1 MPPASFAWSPNNSAQ
16 QNSNIGGGG
25 GILTVMNSDHD
36 VIGSLGKALSS
47 SVNLGE
53 ADNLTR
59 GGGGHSNLGQQHQQA
74 TGVGEG
80 RYGAPITTV
89 AAPHTGSWTGLS
101 EAVAAPDPMPQPGLS
116 YNYYN
121 SNNGSNTN
129 RQSQQQQQ
137 AAAPVKTTNEHDS
150 LQNILYDSGI
160 YEKEEV
166 ANHRRASVG
175 TLRPQLRPHTTGGS
189 NDSCN
194 DGAPRRPSTPAGR
207 SSKDGTNRERKPSI
221 DIFLSQSP
229 SKTLGED
236 AFRIHMHR
244 TNSNP
249 SLDLYHHEN
258 PTTLPGGGAAR
269 GLKPLAS
276 TAPSSRSES
285 PTQTARSST
294 GGSPYNANGGGVA
307 MGMYNPVLNTFSP
320 GGGNVQQ
327 QASNPSSQYSTSCG
341 NVSSVNNGQQQAS
354 QASQPVVQQVQPQ
367 VQSQQQQYI
376 PIPVAQQQPQPQVF
390 YMAVPAPDGKGQV
403 LQPVQMVQMPGQPGA
418 LMMPVATSNTN
429 SGNQGVGGGDPQGQ
443 VPPGQ
448 GGVGNGQPMMLMQSV
463 QQAGG
468 ATNNGMANGMYGQET
483 GNGSGYNQYGNIQHH
498 QQQLNGA
505 GYDTYGIGMNRIY
518 QSKHSNC
525 GMVDNLNSL
534 GAGQYA
540 DQVGHGHLPADPS
553 AGGGL
558 SALYSSPQRPP
569 LRALLGNVRRL
580 SRDQVGCRL
589 LQQAL
594 DEDGP
599 SAATAI
605 LTEGLTFW
613 AEAMVDPFGNYL
625 FQKIL
630 ERITPEERVTLV
642 KSVSTRL
649 VNASLNLH
657 GTRSVQKIVEVC
669 AVDEEQREEE
679 EEEEE
684 ENRQKL
690 VSGEEDKESVK
701 DHDVSVAED
710 VTDRTAKTKKNK
722 RKDTA
727 AKILTDALRPSAA
740 RLCIDSH
747 GNHAIQRILLKLPY
761 QYTQFIFD
769 AVAASVEDVARHRH
783 GCCVIQRCLDSRHSA
798 ARTHLVGRIVEKSLE
813 LMQDAYGNYV
823 VQYVL
828 DVCGDEEV
836 HAICESVIG
845 KVCLLAIQKFSSNV
859 IEKCLERCTDRVR
872 EEYLQELNDSDR
884 IRELMMDPFGNY
896 VVQRALS
903 VSTHAQA
910 IRLVETMKPHL
921 STQNG
926 GGIRNTAGGRRI
938 LGKICRRFPN
948 FALEGETFEDYDL
961 NQVLGRGNSPHHPHG
976 GGGGGRR
983 GGSGGQNNQFGVP
996 HIPGQSPNQRRNGR
1010 GNRNHH
1016 QHNHH
1021 HQPQHNTIPQ
1031 YQQQQVQPPQQ
1042 PVGHHVNMQTSDMN
1056 AMPAYNANPY
1066 LFPS

>member
-1 MPPASFAWSPNNSAQ
+1 MPPSGPSLWLSNNSVQ
-16 QNSNIGGGG
+16 QLSTTASHQNIKNGGG
-25 GILTVMNSDHD
+25 TTMMNNNEHD

-47 SVNLGE
+47 VNMAGGDI
-53 ADNLTR
+53 DNSGR
-59 GGGGHSNLGQQHQQA
+59 GGGGGQGQQ
-74 TGVGEG
+74 G
-80 RYGAPITTV
+80 YGAPGTAV
-89 AAPHTGSWTGLS
+89 GSHNGSWTGLS
-101 EAVAAPDPMPQPGLS
+101 GGSAVVPAPAGLS
-116 YNYYN
+116 YNYYGN
-121 SNNGSNTN
+121 NNNGHAQPPAAVKPATNHGNT
-129 RQSQQQQQ
+129 
-137 AAAPVKTTNEHDS
+137 EHDS

-166 ANHRRASVG
+166 AHRRASTG
-175 TLRPQLRPHTTGGS
+175 TGTTLHRGSSGSSGGS
-189 NDSCN
+189 AHGG
-194 DGAPRRPSTPAGR
+194 GARPSTPV
-207 SSKDGTNRERKPSI
+207 SNDRERKPSI

-236 AFRIHMHR
+236 AFRVMHR
-244 TNSNP
+244 TISNP
-249 SLDLYHHEN
+249 SLNIYHGQHDN
-258 PTTLPGGGAAR
+258 SSNNNHAVPNGGGG

-285 PTQTARSST
+285 PQTVRSNGLASSN
-294 GGSPYNANGGGVA
+294 GSSPYNPNNGGNR
-307 MGMYNPVLNTFSP
+307 GMYNPSQFATAANNFSP
-320 GGGNVQQ
+320 QGGNHAQLQQ
-327 QASNPSSQYSTSCG
+327 QPSLSSQF
-341 NVSSVNNGQQQAS
+341 SSSSNNDLGLKNGQQQGAIH
-354 QASQPVVQQVQPQ
+354 QQQVQQQVPQ
-367 VQSQQQQYI
+367 VQQQQVAQSQYMTMPVSQQQQ
-376 PIPVAQQQPQPQVF
+376 QPQVF

-403 LQPVQMVQMPGQPGA
+403 LQPVQMVQMPGQPGT
-418 LMMPVATSNTN
+418 LMMPMAAANN
-429 SGNQGVGGGDPQGQ
+429 NNGANGNNQPGGVDGQGQ
-443 VPPGQ
+443 GMGQ
-448 GGVGNGQPMMLMQSV
+448 GMMLMQSAQV
-463 QQAGG
+463 NGMNMN
-468 ATNNGMANGMYGQET
+468 NNGVYDAQG
-483 GNGSGYNQYGNIQHH
+483 GNNNQYPQYGNM
-498 QQQLNGA
+498 QQQQG
-505 GYDTYGIGMNRIY
+505 GYDNGMNRY
-518 QSKHSNC
+518 QSK
-525 GMVDNLNSL
+525 NLNNNINDLNLGGNQYPDQGNHLDPNQGGAPGNPGSL
-534 GAGQYA
+534 
-540 DQVGHGHLPADPS
+540 S
-553 AGGGL
+553 M
-558 SALYSSPQRPP
+558 LYSSPQRPP

-605 LTEGLTFW
+605 LNEGLTFW

-642 KSVSTRL
+642 SSVSTRL

-669 AVDEEQREEE
+669 AVDEENEEE
-679 EEEEE
+679 DGSQGSKSEDES
-684 ENRQKL
+684 RK
-690 VSGEEDKESVK
+690 GEEDDASKHS
-701 DHDVSVAED
+701 
-710 VTDRTAKTKKNK
+710 TKKK
-722 RKDTA
+722 SKKKKETA
-727 AKILTDALRPSAA
+727 AKILTDALKPSAA

-798 ARTHLVGRIVEKSLE
+798 ARTHLVSRIVEKSLE

-828 DVCGDEEV
+828 DVCGDDEV

-859 IEKCLERCTDRVR
+859 MEKCLERCTDRVR
-872 EEYLQELNDSDR
+872 EAYLDELNEADR

-921 STQNG
+921 SSQNG

-948 FALEGETFEDYDL
+948 FVLEGETFEDYDL
-961 NQVLGRGNSPHHPHG
+961 NQVLARGSPHHHNPHHS
-976 GGGGGRR
+976 GGGRR
-983 GGSGGQNNQFGVP
+983 QNNFNGMPP
-996 HIPGQSPNQRRNGR
+996 HPGPSPNHRRNGR
-1010 GNRNHH
+1010 GGRNHH
-1016 QHNHH
+1016 QQ
-1021 HQPQHNTIPQ
+1021 HQQNQGHNTIPQ
-1031 YQQQQVQPPQQ
+1031 YQQQQAQPQQ
-1042 PVGHHVNMQTSDMN
+1042 PIGQQVGHHVNVQPSDTN
-1056 AMPAYNANPY
+1056 ATPNYGANPY
-1066 LFPS
+1066 LFPQSM